1 MVGGEVVGLISNMF
15 ALCYDLP
22 EGNVIWRKQ
31 FDRRKGDELLDNL
44 LEGNWVS
51 SSFLNNGVEE
61 RHGVARVG
69 VL

>member
-1 MVGGEVVGLISNMF
+1 MGDEVIELIPNMF
-15 ALCYDLP
+15 ASRHDLP
-22 EGNVIWRKQ
+22 EGNVIRRKQ
-31 FDRRKGDELLDNL
+31 FDWRKGDELLDNL
-44 LEGNWVS
+44 LEGNWVP